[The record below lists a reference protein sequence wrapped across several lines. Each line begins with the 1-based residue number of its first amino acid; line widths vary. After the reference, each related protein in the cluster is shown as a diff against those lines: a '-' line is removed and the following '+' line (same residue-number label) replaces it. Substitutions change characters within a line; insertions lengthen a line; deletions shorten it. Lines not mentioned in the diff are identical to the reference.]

1 MDSVK
6 YQDIHKSNQ
15 NNLSIKEIKDYTS
28 CKTRF
33 SPNKGI
39 DLEISAKVEDKL
51 MEENDFEKNKVNEN
65 EVNDAR
71 NISEMPAEFHTL
83 APIQTGQLTSG
94 NNKQVIKKSI
104 ILTSRSLHWGV
115 KFMFMILISCS
126 HNCQ

>member
-15 NNLSIKEIKDYTS
+15 NNLSIKETKDDYTS

-51 MEENDFEKNKVNEN
+51 MEENDLEKNKVNEN
-65 EVNDAR
+65 EVIDAR
-71 NISEMPAEFHTL
+71 NISEMPAESHTL
-83 APIQTGQLTSG
+83 APIQTVQLTSG

-115 KFMFMILISCS
+115 FS
-126 HNCQ
+126 